1 MSWYASTTFWT
12 GAAAV
17 FTAVMAGFT
26 GWSIVASQ
34 RQQRRA
40 MQQSD
45 QHHQDGF
52 RPVLV
57 LAPSD
62 DAIPLDRSKL
72 LKLAPTSPGATER
85 MYIIACMLTNIGVG
99 PALNVHLMLRV
110 RGIDGYGISRELTP
124 VSAGLLGN
132 RGEPDGSIW
141 VTFQPHAGFNDVG
154 VQLSTGDPW
163 ELFLEYEDVFGN
175 RFHTIHSKNPLQ
187 PWTVC
192 GKGPAPRGVD
202 PAVASAMLRAGGTGV
217 RDDGPAGFGSGP

>member
-26 GWSIVASQ
+26 GWSILASQ

-40 MQQSD
+40 LQQSD

-57 LAPSD
+57 LAPLD
-62 DAIPLDRSKL
+62 DAVPLDRSKL
-72 LKLAPTSPGATER
+72 LKLAPTGPGAIER
-85 MYIIACMLTNIGVG
+85 TYIIACLLTNIGVG
-99 PALNVHLMLRV
+99 PALNVRLQLRV
-110 RGIDGYGISRELTP
+110 RGIEVFKSSRELPP
-124 VSAGLLGN
+124 VCAGLLGN
-132 RGEPDGSIW
+132 RGEPDGSIR
-141 VTFQPHAGFNDVG
+141 VTFQPHAGFNDAG

-175 RFHTIHSKNPLQ
+175 RFHTIHSKIPLQ

-192 GKGPAPRGVD
+192 GKGPAPPGVD
-202 PAVASAMLRAGGTGV
+202 PAVVNAMLQAGGTSV
-217 RDDGPAGFGSGP
+217 LDDGPAGFGSGL

>member
-1 MSWYASTTFWT
+1 MSWYVSTTFWT

-26 GWSIVASQ
+26 GWSVVASQ

-40 MQQSD
+40 LQQSE

-72 LKLAPTSPGATER
+72 LKLVPTNSGATER
-85 MYIIACMLTNIGVG
+85 TYIIACLLTNIGVG
-99 PALNVHLMLRV
+99 PALNVHLLLRM

-124 VSAGLLGN
+124 VSAGLLGS
-132 RGEPDGSIW
+132 RGESDGSIR
-141 VTFQPHAGFNDVG
+141 VTFKPHDGFNDVD

-163 ELFLEYEDVFGN
+163 ELLLEYEDVFGN
-175 RFHTIHSKNPLQ
+175 RFHTIHSKIPLQ

-192 GKGPAPRGVD
+192 GKGPAPLGVD
-202 PAVASAMLRAGGTGV
+202 PAVANERLRATSAGLSDH
-217 RDDGPAGFGSGP
+217 RDDTGYP

>member
-26 GWSIVASQ
+26 GWSIVVSQ

-40 MQQSD
+40 LQQSD

-57 LAPSD
+57 LAPLD
-62 DAIPLDRSKL
+62 DAVPLDRSRL
-72 LKLAPTSPGATER
+72 LKLAQISPSATER
-85 MYIIACMLTNIGVG
+85 TYIIACLLSNIGVG
-99 PALNVHLMLRV
+99 PALNVHLQLRV
-110 RGIDGYGISRELTP
+110 RGIEGFGISRELPP
-124 VSAGLLGN
+124 VSACLLGS
-132 RGEPDGSIW
+132 RADPDGSIR
-141 VTFQPHAGFNDVG
+141 VTFQPHAGFNDAG